1 MYILYFIYG
10 KYWSNLFSIFDD
22 VILVYF
28 SCVLIHTCTWA
39 FILGTSFWWLF
50 MSKGNYGYYQKVH
63 KILFMPSSIMFMLK
77 CNSIHYHREHKKRLL
92 PISNYDF
99 TLMLISD
106 LIKIYV
112 KVGSPIFSIFTI
124 RKRKISKKNATKLI
138 HKFFW
143 PRLLKNTSVPLQIT
157 IKLPLRISLNEME

>member
-1 MYILYFIYG
+1 VYILYFIYG

-28 SCVLIHTCTWA
+28 SCVHIHTCTWA
-39 FILGTSFWWLF
+39 FILRTSFWWLLIMF

-63 KILFMPSSIMFMLK
+63 EILLMPSSIMFMLK
-77 CNSIHYHREHKKRLL
+77 CNSIYYHREHKKRLL

-112 KVGSPIFSIFTI
+112 KVGSPTTSNQFICMYIVWNIISI
-124 RKRKISKKNATKLI
+124 RKIQYFEIQVILI
-138 HKFFW
+138 ICSNFQF
-143 PRLLKNTSVPLQIT
+143 LIT
-157 IKLPLRISLNEME
+157 YLIC

>member
-1 MYILYFIYG
+1 M
-10 KYWSNLFSIFDD
+10 FSIFDD

-112 KVGSPIFSIFTI
+112 KVGSPLQQFPFRSHSQMTSPTPGSLSSGQLFIF
-124 RKRKISKKNATKLI
+124 
-138 HKFFW
+138 FFW
-143 PRLLKNTSVPLQIT
+143 SLQGLLEFDFQPISDKLGLGALFHSV
-157 IKLPLRISLNEME
+157 

>member
-1 MYILYFIYG
+1 
-10 KYWSNLFSIFDD
+10 
-22 VILVYF
+22 
-28 SCVLIHTCTWA
+28 
-39 FILGTSFWWLF
+39 

-77 CNSIHYHREHKKRLL
+77 CNSIYYHREHKKRLL

-112 KVGSPIFSIFTI
+112 KVGSPSQ
-124 RKRKISKKNATKLI
+124 S
-138 HKFFW
+138 HKG
-143 PRLLKNTSVPLQIT
+143 LLTAHQ
-157 IKLPLRISLNEME
+157 ISLGNHECHSCIIKCHFYKTLSICLPAKAAKKRYFQKQASALYCRNNY

>member
-1 MYILYFIYG
+1 MYSPSFIFIFYLLFYLILYIYFNFIFYLWFYSILCIYFLFIEKIQWRCVQIHFLFNYILYFIYG
-10 KYWSNLFSIFDD
+10 KYWSNLFFIFDD

-77 CNSIHYHREHKKRLL
+77 CNSIYYHREHKKRLL

-106 LIKIYV
+106 
-112 KVGSPIFSIFTI
+112 
-124 RKRKISKKNATKLI
+124 
-138 HKFFW
+138 
-143 PRLLKNTSVPLQIT
+143 
-157 IKLPLRISLNEME
+157 

>member
-1 MYILYFIYG
+1 MPDHS

-28 SCVLIHTCTWA
+28 SCVLIHTCTCTWA
-39 FILGTSFWWLF
+39 FILGTSFWWLLIIF

-63 KILFMPSSIMFMLK
+63 KILFMPSSIMFMPK
-77 CNSIHYHREHKKRLL
+77 CNSIYYHREHKKRLL

-112 KVGSPIFSIFTI
+112 KVGSPIDLSLFYLC
-124 RKRKISKKNATKLI
+124 KKLCTYFA
-138 HKFFW
+138 
-143 PRLLKNTSVPLQIT
+143 SVRNGKPLSFQG
-157 IKLPLRISLNEME
+157 L

>member
-28 SCVLIHTCTWA
+28 SCVLIHTCTCTWA
-39 FILGTSFWWLF
+39 FILRTSFWWL

-63 KILFMPSSIMFMLK
+63 EILLMPSSIMFMLK
-77 CNSIHYHREHKKRLL
+77 CNSIYYHREHKKRLL

-112 KVGSPIFSIFTI
+112 KVGSPIDLSLFYLC
-124 RKRKISKKNATKLI
+124 KKLCTY
-138 HKFFW
+138 FV
-143 PRLLKNTSVPLQIT
+143 SV
-157 IKLPLRISLNEME
+157 RILYGKPPSFQGL

>member
-28 SCVLIHTCTWA
+28 SCIFVRTWA
-39 FILGTSFWWLF
+39 FNLGTSFWWLLIIF

-63 KILFMPSSIMFMLK
+63 KILFMPSSIMFMPK
-77 CNSIHYHREHKKRLL
+77 CNSIYYHREHKKRLL

-112 KVGSPIFSIFTI
+112 KVGSPPSNFRKNLPARDVILWYYVRIFIL
-124 RKRKISKKNATKLI
+124 KIAIIMSR
-138 HKFFW
+138 F
-143 PRLLKNTSVPLQIT
+143 
-157 IKLPLRISLNEME
+157 

>member
-1 MYILYFIYG
+1 M
-10 KYWSNLFSIFDD
+10 FSIFDD

-77 CNSIHYHREHKKRLL
+77 CNSIYYHREHKKRLL

-112 KVGSPIFSIFTI
+112 KVGSPTKTTTYLSSSLIPSLAYYLKLMTI
-124 RKRKISKKNATKLI
+124 LWQLNKIL
-138 HKFFW
+138 
-143 PRLLKNTSVPLQIT
+143 RQI
-157 IKLPLRISLNEME
+157 